1 MARLK
6 VDGYQ
11 TISAGILDPNQ
22 TIVVVVDMVKGFVSE
37 GAMADPEIARIAP
50 EICQLETYFAHHLYF
65 QDWHEVDCME
75 FASFPPHCLAHTTE
89 SELLDCFKEDA
100 RHQTIIRK
108 NSTNGLLAPAF
119 LDRIDA
125 HVLPWKYFVIT
136 GCCTDICVMQ
146 FALSLLAYLRQH
158 DLNDKHILVPANC
171 VDTYHQPDLHDAY
184 ASNEWALRFMQQAG
198 IQVVS
203 KIELKEI

>member
-65 QDWHEVDCME
+65 QDWHEADCME

-108 NSTNGLLAPAF
+108 NSTVRKTSKTKSTISAISCVN
-119 LDRIDA
+119 RISRISTTSIMNIRP
-125 HVLPWKYFVIT
+125 VSIT
-136 GCCTDICVMQ
+136 WI
-146 FALSLLAYLRQH
+146 
-158 DLNDKHILVPANC
+158 
-171 VDTYHQPDLHDAY
+171 
-184 ASNEWALRFMQQAG
+184 
-198 IQVVS
+198 
-203 KIELKEI
+203 